1 MFRRL
6 PVALVHV
13 QASNTS
19 EILSNEIRQIVHS
32 LYQAKYITKRYI
44 IVNEFNKSIIQNGY
58 YIYKF

>member
-19 EILSNEIRQIVHS
+19 EILSNEIRQIAHS